1 MIMRSIR
8 SFSFSFKDTHMGK
21 TPSSKT
27 ESLKK
32 SMNMYISAIGILDQE
47 ILILKLNFQKMK

>member
-1 MIMRSIR
+1 MRSIR
-8 SFSFSFKDTHMGK
+8 SFIFSFKDTHMEK

-32 SMNMYISAIGILDQE
+32 GMNMYISAIDILDQE